1 MGFIFLL
8 MGERSQTRG
17 ESEHNRSCQIA
28 EFDAFFGENLP
39 SLSRLEVA
47 GQAICKKPQFLLSL
61 FFSFFF
67 FSSLSARML
76 ALFATV
82 HSITKAVFEIGLDLA
97 PQIA

>member
-67 FSSLSARML
+67 FSFSLRSNASAL
-76 ALFATV
+76 WHGAFDY
-82 HSITKAVFEIGLDLA
+82 KGGL
-97 PQIA
+97 